1 MTFRDK
7 THTSLMTGSKAPPH
21 HTPWLT
27 AFDDTAE
34 SYVAKNKEAALKLNS
49 PRVYA
54 VGVCVATWN
63 KYWFARR
70 ECVGQVC
77 GLVVT

>member
-1 MTFRDK
+1 MRLLQLCHRWEHNKHESILTFRDK

-49 PRVYA
+49 PRV
-54 VGVCVATWN
+54 
-63 KYWFARR
+63 
-70 ECVGQVC
+70 
-77 GLVVT
+77 

>member
-1 MTFRDK
+1 
-7 THTSLMTGSKAPPH
+7 MTGSKAPPH

-49 PRVYA
+49 PRV
-54 VGVCVATWN
+54 
-63 KYWFARR
+63 
-70 ECVGQVC
+70 
-77 GLVVT
+77 